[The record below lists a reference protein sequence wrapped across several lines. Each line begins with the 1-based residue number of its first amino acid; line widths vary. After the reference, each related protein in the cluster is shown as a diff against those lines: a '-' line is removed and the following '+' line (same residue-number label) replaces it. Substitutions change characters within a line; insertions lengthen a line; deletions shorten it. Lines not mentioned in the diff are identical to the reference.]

1 MAEDESEQFSWS
13 NDAAVVIKTTAGIAV
28 YTNPHGD
35 IVIRQDRVDGQ
46 QWDTDP
52 FVVIPRDRVTA
63 VIAALQKEIE
73 D

>member
-1 MAEDESEQFSWS
+1 MAEEESEKFDWS
-13 NDAAVVIKTTAGIAV
+13 SDAVVIKTTAGIAV

-35 IVIRQDRVDGQ
+35 IVIRQERLGDFQNEDSFVVLPKDRVA
-46 QWDTDP
+46 
-52 FVVIPRDRVTA
+52 A